1 MRDRQTGI
9 DFFAAQ
15 PITKATN
22 PTTEMDAI
30 VFTPAS
36 SRAAHAYQVSSVETV
51 VQSASPHQLI
61 VLLFDGLLQSIHHAS
76 GALQRQDRAVFG
88 QQVGRAVRILD
99 EGLKGALNLEQ
110 GGEVAA
116 NLRAL
121 YDYCV
126 RRMTQAN
133 LHHDGEALAEVARL
147 IAPVAESWKQIGGAP
162 AVAAP
167 VPHAAASAVSSAA
180 GLSFHQPEGT
190 GAALHKRTARGVAAY
205 AQGA

>member
-1 MRDRQTGI
+1 MRARQTGI

-15 PITKATN
+15 PITKVTN
-22 PTTEMDAI
+22 PTTEMDVI
-30 VFTPAS
+30 VFTLAF
-36 SRAAHAYQVSSVETV
+36 SRTAHAYQASSVETV

-61 VLLFDGLLQSIHHAS
+61 VLLFDGLLQAINHAS

-133 LHHDGEALAEVARL
+133 LHNDGEALAEVARL
-147 IAPVAESWKQIGGAP
+147 IAPVAESWKHIGSAQSIATSGSP
-162 AVAAP
+162 
-167 VPHAAASAVSSAA
+167 AAASTPAAESS
-180 GLSFHQPEGT
+180 LRQTEGV
-190 GAALHKRTARGVAAY
+190 GPALHKMAVKGLAAY
-205 AQGA
+205 ALGT